1 MKTHF
6 TPAHPKTKYGGLS
19 QQNISSNNLWRNS
32 EGLNFPRLLFR
43 PVPFYAQPRRRQQ
56 VYEYAKRG
64 IDISLSMAILVAAL
78 PIIAAI
84 IVLIKATSPGPVLFR
99 HRRLGKGGVEFD
111 CLKFRTMV
119 ADAERR
125 LQNDKALQQKFA
137 ERFKLDDD
145 PRITRVGGFLRRTS
159 LDELPQLIHVLQG
172 EMTLIGPRPIV
183 RDEISK
189 YSIYADKLFSVKPGM
204 SGLWQTAGRSRTTY
218 RERVHLDMHYIDH
231 RCLMFDLQLIVLTVV
246 EVLRKSGAC

>member
-1 MKTHF
+1 MKDHF
-6 TPAHPKTKYGGLS
+6 TPAHPKTKYVGYS
-19 QQNISSNNLWRNS
+19 QQQLTSRDLWRRS
-32 EGLNFPRLLFR
+32 EGLKLPKLLFR
-43 PVPFYAQPRRRQQ
+43 PVPYYAQPRHRQK

-64 IDISLSMAILVAAL
+64 IDVSLSIAILVAAL
-78 PIIAAI
+78 PLIAAI
-84 IVLIKATSPGPVLFR
+84 IVLIKATSAGPVLFR
-99 HRRLGKGGVEFD
+99 HRRLGKDGVEFN

-119 ADAERR
+119 ADAEKR
-125 LQNDKALQQKFA
+125 LQSDKALQQKFA

-145 PRITRVGGFLRRTS
+145 PRITRVGSFLRRTS

-172 EMTLIGPRPIV
+172 GMTLIGPRPIV
-183 RDEISK
+183 RDEMSK
-189 YSIYADKLFSVKPGM
+189 YSIYADKLLSVKPGM